1 MAKKFEWF
9 GMTVVKRYLT
19 RDKDS
24 RDLRDVHSN
33 AEFYDKGIDLILNLP
48 NAQKRTID
56 LKVDS
61 YIGSD
66 PSRKIRGLCNPD
78 SGFILLET
86 ISQLQYDRSRKI
98 STNGTLLVRQRADVP
113 GWFFTSSADEV
124 YYYFLALL
132 NTENQLNPLYTEYV
146 ELVKGNQPT
155 DEVENR
161 LLRELRVDRDLLVS
175 FSLSEARAWFDTAP
189 ETVFHGYAP
198 APNPSYL
205 TLSKRVKRDQ
215 FISNGIGRS
224 HGPIFSLV
232 KPSSVSR

>member
-1 MAKKFEWF
+1 
-9 GMTVVKRYLT
+9 MTVVKRYLT